1 MLPGDRLDALLVAR
15 TRGTPA
21 EEGELRVLL
30 DTAALFEPLAAAQ
43 PDQSYA
49 DALESRLLA
58 HASARSAPG
67 LSAATFSTPLAMES
81 ESAGAA
87 PPAPTHDPAQPH
99 MRTWRVPRLRGSR
112 VFWQAL
118 AAAVVLTFAGGAMA
132 VAAAA
137 PPGSPLYGL
146 HRWEDGVRV
155 SLAASPADRTR
166 LHLRYATDALVAL
179 DRAVAQRQGD
189 STYGDALATL
199 RREQAA
205 AARDLAQ
212 VPAGHERDALT
223 TQLTSLRTQARHDLR
238 AALGSRSWPDRLT
251 TTSALAELADV
262 VPSVAHAVVARESDR
277 RWQVTLSGAGF
288 QPGAVLLVNG
298 LPVGAAHVVS
308 PNLLTA
314 EVSDVASLRHVALG
328 VGNPDGT
335 AAATESVAT
344 ASATPTPGGG
354 DDHGG
359 QGSGTGTGKGGHGGD
374 HSSTPTPTPAG
385 SGGR

>member
-1 MLPGDRLDALLVAR
+1 
-15 TRGTPA
+15 
-21 EEGELRVLL
+21 
-30 DTAALFEPLAAAQ
+30 
-43 PDQSYA
+43 
-49 DALESRLLA
+49 
-58 HASARSAPG
+58 
-67 LSAATFSTPLAMES
+67 
-81 ESAGAA
+81 
-87 PPAPTHDPAQPH
+87 

-179 DRAVAQRQGD
+179 DRAVAQRQGNP
-189 STYGDALATL
+189 TYGDALATL

-212 VPAGHERDALT
+212 VPAGHGRDALT
-223 TQLTSLRTQARHDLR
+223 AQLSSLRTQARHDLR
-238 AALGSRSWPDRLT
+238 AALGSRSWPDRLS
-251 TTSALAELADV
+251 TTSALAELGDA
-262 VPSVAHAVVARESDR
+262 VPSVAHAVVAHESDR

-298 LPVGAAHVVS
+298 VPMGTAHVVS

-344 ASATPTPGGG
+344 ASETPTPGGS

-374 HSSTPTPTPAG
+374 KLLVAQAHVHCIPAQVDHRRNWQHDMLAANALPAQHERG
-385 SGGR
+385 DRRRVARGQHALHLAEVLVRLLAPDRRSLAD